1 MHQNKVRSIFIL
13 LLISTALIAR
23 AQYSIGSWKDHLPY
37 NNAFSI
43 CHYNNNIYLATENG
57 LFTKESADNSIRKLN
72 KTKGLSDVGIT
83 AIENNENHL
92 VIGYLNGNVDVIEER
107 DIYNIPLLKN
117 EAILGEKKI
126 NNINIYND
134 TAYLSCSFGILEM
147 NLTKK
152 EISNTYWLNASQDL
166 AVNELAFFEN
176 QLFAATDS
184 GLYYANKNDNL
195 IDFHSWNVKN
205 FTAGK
210 KINALATKDSTLFYQ
225 TADSLYSYP
234 VRFEAIAIANSSVI
248 TIAQEKLYLLSPTVV
263 FELSLNSELVE
274 AYNSNELAYVRDLL
288 ILNDTSYFADFSKG
302 LVTNIGEEW
311 SNDFPKGP
319 HSVDAY
325 SIAVNENYLFIATG
339 GIDAW
344 NNAKVN
350 IGTLWSDYYDWNR
363 LSAEYLGAKDIVD
376 VKINP
381 TNEKEIFLSTWNEG
395 LIELGWSE
403 NNQRFEKQQQYTHLN
418 TNSHLNTL
426 SLDTGSSTYG
436 WIRVKSMAYDEQGNL
451 WGANSQVNNP
461 LFVKK
466 NNGEWASFEF
476 NSVNTTNIHLGNFL
490 IDDVGQKWVIV
501 PQGIGLVV
509 YNDNNTIDNVN
520 DDQDKLINGA
530 LGSGNL
536 PSTSVYSMAKDKNGE
551 IWVGSNKGVAV
562 FFNPENIFNGG
573 DYDAQRIL
581 VEVDGYV
588 EYLLTNETVTT
599 IAVDE
604 ANRKW
609 LGTQSAGLFLVS
621 EDGTEQIHHFTVENS
636 PLLSNNIVDVK
647 INHLSGEVYIAT
659 AKGLVSYFSDATEG
673 SLTHEN
679 VIVYPNPVRP
689 EYTGN
694 IAIKGLVQD
703 ADVKITDLNGILVH
717 ETQALGGQAVW
728 DGKNGYGDRV
738 QTGVYLVFSTNAT
751 GTETRVAKILFI
763 H

>member
-1 MHQNKVRSIFIL
+1 MRSIVIL
-13 LLISTALIAR
+13 LLISAALTAK

-57 LFTKESADNSIRKLN
+57 LFIKETADNSIRKLN
-72 KTKGLSDVGIT
+72 KTNGLSDVGIT
-83 AIENNENHL
+83 AVENNENQL
-92 VIGYLNGNVDVIEER
+92 VIGYLNGNIDVIEKT
-107 DIYNIPLLKN
+107 DIHNIPLLKN

-126 NNINIYND
+126 NNININNEV
-134 TAYLSCSFGILEM
+134 AYLSCSFGILEV
-147 NLTKK
+147 NLPQK
-152 EISNTYWLNASQDL
+152 EISNTYWLNASQSL
-166 AVNELAFFEN
+166 AVNEIAFFQN

-184 GLYYANKNDNL
+184 GLYFAHQNDNL
-195 IDFHSWNVKN
+195 IDFHSWNVKS

-210 KINALATKDSTLFYQ
+210 KINALAAKDSTLFYQ

-234 VRFEAIAIANSSVI
+234 ERFEAIAIANSSII
-248 TIAQEKLYLLSPTVV
+248 TIAQEKLYLLSPTVAY
-263 FELSLNSELVE
+263 EIRLDGELVE
-274 AYNSNELAYVRDLL
+274 VYNSNELAYVRDLL

-311 SNDFPKGP
+311 SHDYPKGP
-319 HSVDAY
+319 HSINAY

-350 IGTLWSDYYDWNR
+350 MGTLWSDYYDWNR
-363 LSAEYLGAKDIVD
+363 LSGEYLGAKDIVD

-381 TNEKEIFLSTWNEG
+381 TNEKEIVLSTWNEG

-403 NNQRFEKQQQYTHLN
+403 SNQRFEKQQQYTHLN

-426 SLDTGSSTYG
+426 STDTSSSIYG
-436 WIRVKSMAYDEQGNL
+436 WIRVKSIAYDEEGNL

-466 NNGEWASFEF
+466 NNGEWASFGF
-476 NSVNTTNIHLGNFL
+476 SSVNTTNVHLGNFL

-520 DDQDKLINGA
+520 DDQDKVISGA

-536 PSTSVYSMAKDKNGE
+536 PSTSIYCMAKDRNGE

-573 DYDAQRIL
+573 DYDAQQIL
-581 VEVDGYV
+581 VEVDGYI

-599 IAVDE
+599 IAVDG

-609 LGTQSAGLFLVS
+609 LGTQNAGLFLVS
-621 EDGTEQIHHFTVENS
+621 EDGTEQIHHFTADNS
-636 PLLSNNIVDVK
+636 PLLSNNIIDVK
-647 INHLSGEVYIAT
+647 INPSSGEVYIAT
-659 AKGLVSYFSDATEG
+659 TKGLVSYFSDATEG

-689 EYTGN
+689 EYNGT

-703 ADVKITDLNGILVH
+703 ADVKITDLNGVLVH
-717 ETQALGGQAVW
+717 ETQALGSQAVW

-751 GTETRVAKILFI
+751 GTETNVAKILFV

>member
-1 MHQNKVRSIFIL
+1 MRSIVIL
-13 LLISTALIAR
+13 LLISAALTTK

-57 LFTKESADNSIRKLN
+57 LFIKETADNSIRKLN
-72 KTKGLSDVGIT
+72 KTNGLSDVGIT
-83 AIENNENHL
+83 AVENNENQL
-92 VIGYLNGNVDVIEER
+92 VIGYLNGNIDVIEKT
-107 DIYNIPLLKN
+107 DIHNIPLLKN

-126 NNINIYND
+126 NNININNEI
-134 TAYLSCSFGILEM
+134 AYLSCSFGILEV
-147 NLTKK
+147 NLPQK
-152 EISNTYWLNASQDL
+152 EISNTYWLNASQSL
-166 AVNELAFFEN
+166 AVNEIAFFQN

-184 GLYYANKNDNL
+184 GLYFAHQDDNL
-195 IDFHSWNVKN
+195 IDFHSWNVKS

-210 KINALATKDSTLFYQ
+210 KINALAAKDSTLFYQ

-234 VRFEAIAIANSSVI
+234 ERFEAIAIANSSII
-248 TIAQEKLYLLSPTVV
+248 TIAQEKLYLLSPTVAY
-263 FELSLNSELVE
+263 EIRLDGELVE
-274 AYNSNELAYVRDLL
+274 VYNSNELAYVRDLL

-311 SNDFPKGP
+311 SHDYPKGP
-319 HSVDAY
+319 HSINAY

-350 IGTLWSDYYDWNR
+350 MGTLWSDYYDWNR
-363 LSAEYLGAKDIVD
+363 LSGEYLGAKDIVD

-381 TNEKEIFLSTWNEG
+381 TNEKEIVLSTWNEG

-403 NNQRFEKQQQYTHLN
+403 SNQRFEKQQQYTHLN

-426 SLDTGSSTYG
+426 STDTSSSIYG
-436 WIRVKSMAYDEQGNL
+436 WIRVKSIAYDEEGNL

-466 NNGEWASFEF
+466 NNGEWASFGF
-476 NSVNTTNIHLGNFL
+476 SSVNTTNVHLGNFL

-520 DDQDKLINGA
+520 DDQDKVISGA

-536 PSTSVYSMAKDKNGE
+536 PSTSIYCMAKDRNGE

-573 DYDAQRIL
+573 DYDAQQIL
-581 VEVDGYV
+581 VEVDGYI

-599 IAVDE
+599 IAVDG

-609 LGTQSAGLFLVS
+609 LGTQNAGLFLVS
-621 EDGTEQIHHFTVENS
+621 EDGTEQIHHFTADNS
-636 PLLSNNIVDVK
+636 PLLSNNIIDVK
-647 INHLSGEVYIAT
+647 INPSSGEVYIAT

-689 EYTGN
+689 EYNGT

-703 ADVKITDLNGILVH
+703 ADVKITDLNGVLVH
-717 ETQALGGQAVW
+717 ETQALGSQAVW

-751 GTETRVAKILFI
+751 GTETNVAKILFV

>member
-1 MHQNKVRSIFIL
+1 MRSIVIL
-13 LLISTALIAR
+13 LLISAALTAK

-43 CHYNNNIYLATENG
+43 FHYNNNIYLATENG
-57 LFTKESADNSIRKLN
+57 LFIKETADNSIRKLN
-72 KTKGLSDVGIT
+72 KTNGLSDVGIT
-83 AIENNENHL
+83 AVENNENQL
-92 VIGYLNGNVDVIEER
+92 VIGYLNGNIDVIEKT
-107 DIYNIPLLKN
+107 DIHNIPLLKN

-126 NNINIYND
+126 NNININNEI
-134 TAYLSCSFGILEM
+134 AYLSCSFGILEV
-147 NLTKK
+147 NLPQK
-152 EISNTYWLNASQDL
+152 EISNTYWLNASQSL
-166 AVNELAFFEN
+166 AVNEIAFFQN

-184 GLYYANKNDNL
+184 GLYFAHQNDNL
-195 IDFHSWNVKN
+195 IDFHSWNVKS

-210 KINALATKDSTLFYQ
+210 KINALAAKDSTLFYQ

-234 VRFEAIAIANSSVI
+234 ERFEAIAIANSSII
-248 TIAQEKLYLLSPTVV
+248 TLAQEKLYLLSPTVAY
-263 FELSLNSELVE
+263 EIRLDGELVE
-274 AYNSNELAYVRDLL
+274 VYNSNELAYVRDLL

-311 SNDFPKGP
+311 SHDYPKGP
-319 HSVDAY
+319 HSINAY

-350 IGTLWSDYYDWNR
+350 MGTLWSDYYDWNR
-363 LSAEYLGAKDIVD
+363 LSGEYLGAKDIVD

-381 TNEKEIFLSTWNEG
+381 TNEKEIVLSTWNEG

-403 NNQRFEKQQQYTHLN
+403 SNQRFEKQQQYTHLN

-426 SLDTGSSTYG
+426 STDTSSSIYG
-436 WIRVKSMAYDEQGNL
+436 WIRVKSIAYDEEGNL

-466 NNGEWASFEF
+466 NNGEWASFGLS
-476 NSVNTTNIHLGNFL
+476 SVNTTNVHLGNLL
-490 IDDVGQKWVIV
+490 IDDVGQKWIIV

-520 DDQDKLINGA
+520 DDQDKVISSA

-536 PSTSVYSMAKDKNGE
+536 PSTSIYCMAKDRNGE

-573 DYDAQRIL
+573 DYDAQQIL
-581 VEVDGYV
+581 VEVDGYI

-599 IAVDE
+599 IAVDG

-609 LGTQSAGLFLVS
+609 LGTQNAGLFLVS
-621 EDGTEQIHHFTVENS
+621 EDGTEQIHHFTADNS
-636 PLLSNNIVDVK
+636 PLLSNNIIDVK
-647 INHLSGEVYIAT
+647 INPSSGEVYIAT

-689 EYTGN
+689 EYNGT

-703 ADVKITDLNGILVH
+703 AYVKITDLNGVLVH
-717 ETQALGGQAVW
+717 ETQALGSQAVW

-751 GTETRVAKILFI
+751 GTETNVAKILFV

>member
-1 MHQNKVRSIFIL
+1 MRSIVIL
-13 LLISTALIAR
+13 LLISAALTAK

-43 CHYNNNIYLATENG
+43 FHYNNNIYLATENG
-57 LFTKESADNSIRKLN
+57 LFIKETADNSIRKLN
-72 KTKGLSDVGIT
+72 KTNGLSDVGIT
-83 AIENNENHL
+83 AVENNENHL
-92 VIGYLNGNVDVIEER
+92 VVGYLNGNIDVIEKT
-107 DIYNIPLLKN
+107 DIHNIPLLKN
-117 EAILGEKKI
+117 EAILAEKKI
-126 NNINIYND
+126 NNININNEI
-134 TAYLSCSFGILEM
+134 AYLSCSFGILEV
-147 NLTKK
+147 NLPQK
-152 EISNTYWLNASQDL
+152 EISNTYWLNASQSL
-166 AVNELAFFEN
+166 AVNEIAFFQN

-184 GLYYANKNDNL
+184 GLYFAHQNDNL
-195 IDFHSWNVKN
+195 IDFHSWNVKS

-210 KINALATKDSTLFYQ
+210 KINALAAKDSTLFYQ

-234 VRFEAIAIANSSVI
+234 ERFEAIAIANSSII
-248 TIAQEKLYLLSPTVV
+248 TLAQEKLYLLSPTVAY
-263 FELSLNSELVE
+263 EIRLDGELVE
-274 AYNSNELAYVRDLL
+274 VYNSNELAYVRDLL

-311 SNDFPKGP
+311 SHDYPKGP
-319 HSVDAY
+319 HSINAY

-350 IGTLWSDYYDWNR
+350 MGTLWSDYYDWNR
-363 LSAEYLGAKDIVD
+363 LSGEYLGAKDIVD

-381 TNEKEIFLSTWNEG
+381 TNEKEIVLSTWNEG

-403 NNQRFEKQQQYTHLN
+403 SNQRFVKQQQYTQLN

-426 SLDTGSSTYG
+426 STDTSSSIYG
-436 WIRVKSMAYDEQGNL
+436 WIRVKSIAYDEEGNL

-466 NNGEWASFEF
+466 NNGEWASFGF
-476 NSVNTTNIHLGNFL
+476 GSVNTTNVHLGNFL

-520 DDQDKLINGA
+520 DDQDKVISGA

-536 PSTSVYSMAKDKNGE
+536 PSTSIYCMAKDRNGE

-573 DYDAQRIL
+573 DYDAQQIL
-581 VEVDGYV
+581 VEVDGYI

-599 IAVDE
+599 IAVDG

-609 LGTQSAGLFLVS
+609 LGTQNAGLFLVS
-621 EDGTEQIHHFTVENS
+621 EDGTEQIHHFTADNS
-636 PLLSNNIVDVK
+636 PLLSNNIIDVK
-647 INHLSGEVYIAT
+647 INPSSGEVYIAT

-689 EYTGN
+689 EYNGT

-703 ADVKITDLNGILVH
+703 ADVKITDLNGLLVH
-717 ETQALGGQAVW
+717 ETQALGSQAVW

-751 GTETRVAKILFI
+751 GTETNVAKILFV

>member
-1 MHQNKVRSIFIL
+1 MRSIVIL
-13 LLISTALIAR
+13 LLISAALTAK

-43 CHYNNNIYLATENG
+43 FHYNNNIYLATENG
-57 LFTKESADNSIRKLN
+57 LFIKETADNSIRKLN
-72 KTKGLSDVGIT
+72 KTNGLSDVGIT
-83 AIENNENHL
+83 AVENNENQL
-92 VIGYLNGNVDVIEER
+92 VIGYLNGNIDVIEKT
-107 DIYNIPLLKN
+107 DIHNIPLLKN

-126 NNINIYND
+126 NNININNEI
-134 TAYLSCSFGILEM
+134 AYLSCSFGILEV
-147 NLTKK
+147 NLPQK
-152 EISNTYWLNASQDL
+152 EISNTYWLNASQSL
-166 AVNELAFFEN
+166 AVNEIAFFQN

-184 GLYYANKNDNL
+184 GLYFAHQNDNL
-195 IDFHSWNVKN
+195 IDFHSWNVKS

-210 KINALATKDSTLFYQ
+210 KINALAAKDSTLFYQ

-234 VRFEAIAIANSSVI
+234 ERFEAIAIANSSII
-248 TIAQEKLYLLSPTVV
+248 TLAQEKLYLLSPTVAY
-263 FELSLNSELVE
+263 EIRLDGELVE
-274 AYNSNELAYVRDLL
+274 VYNSNELAYVRDLL

-311 SNDFPKGP
+311 SHDYPKGP
-319 HSVDAY
+319 HSINAY

-350 IGTLWSDYYDWNR
+350 MGTLWSDYYDWNR
-363 LSAEYLGAKDIVD
+363 LSGEYLGAKDIVD

-381 TNEKEIFLSTWNEG
+381 TNEKEIVLSTWNEG

-403 NNQRFEKQQQYTHLN
+403 SNQRFEKQQQYTHLN

-426 SLDTGSSTYG
+426 STDTSSSIYG
-436 WIRVKSMAYDEQGNL
+436 WIRVKSIAYDEEGNL

-466 NNGEWASFEF
+466 NNGEWASFGF
-476 NSVNTTNIHLGNFL
+476 SSVNTTNVHLGNFL

-520 DDQDKLINGA
+520 DDQDKVISGA

-536 PSTSVYSMAKDKNGE
+536 PSTSIYCMAKDRNGE

-573 DYDAQRIL
+573 DYDAQQIL
-581 VEVDGYV
+581 VEVDGYI

-599 IAVDE
+599 IAVDG

-609 LGTQSAGLFLVS
+609 LGTQNAGLFLVS
-621 EDGTEQIHHFTVENS
+621 EDGTEQIHHFTADNS
-636 PLLSNNIVDVK
+636 PLLSNNIIDVK
-647 INHLSGEVYIAT
+647 INPSSGEVYIAT

-689 EYTGN
+689 EYNGT

-703 ADVKITDLNGILVH
+703 AYVKITDLNGVLVH
-717 ETQALGGQAVW
+717 ETQALGSQAVW

-751 GTETRVAKILFI
+751 GTETNVAKILFV

>member
-1 MHQNKVRSIFIL
+1 MRSIVIL
-13 LLISTALIAR
+13 LLISAALTAK

-57 LFTKESADNSIRKLN
+57 LFIKETADNSIRKLN
-72 KTKGLSDVGIT
+72 KTNGLSDVGIT
-83 AIENNENHL
+83 AVENNENQL
-92 VIGYLNGNVDVIEER
+92 VIGYLNGNIDVIEKT
-107 DIYNIPLLKN
+107 DIHNIPLLKN

-126 NNINIYND
+126 NNININNEI
-134 TAYLSCSFGILEM
+134 AYLSCSFGILEV
-147 NLTKK
+147 NLPQK
-152 EISNTYWLNASQDL
+152 EISNTYWLNASQSL
-166 AVNELAFFEN
+166 AVNEIAFFQN

-184 GLYYANKNDNL
+184 GLYFAHQDDNL
-195 IDFHSWNVKN
+195 IDFHSWNVKS

-210 KINALATKDSTLFYQ
+210 KINALAAKDSTLFYQ

-234 VRFEAIAIANSSVI
+234 ERFEAIAIANSSII
-248 TIAQEKLYLLSPTVV
+248 TLAQEKLYLLSPTVAY
-263 FELSLNSELVE
+263 EIRLDGELVE
-274 AYNSNELAYVRDLL
+274 VYNSNELAYVRDLL

-311 SNDFPKGP
+311 SHDYPKGP
-319 HSVDAY
+319 HSINAY

-350 IGTLWSDYYDWNR
+350 MGTLWSDYYDWNR
-363 LSAEYLGAKDIVD
+363 LSGEYLGAKDIVD

-381 TNEKEIFLSTWNEG
+381 TNEKEIVLSTWNEG

-403 NNQRFEKQQQYTHLN
+403 SNQRFEKQQQYTHLN

-426 SLDTGSSTYG
+426 STDTSSSIYG
-436 WIRVKSMAYDEQGNL
+436 WIRVKSIAYDEEGNL

-466 NNGEWASFEF
+466 NNGEWASFGF
-476 NSVNTTNIHLGNFL
+476 SSVNTTNVHLGNFL

-520 DDQDKLINGA
+520 DDQDKVISGA

-536 PSTSVYSMAKDKNGE
+536 PSTSIYCMAKDRNGE

-573 DYDAQRIL
+573 DYDAQQIL
-581 VEVDGYV
+581 VEVDGYI

-599 IAVDE
+599 IAVDG

-609 LGTQSAGLFLVS
+609 LGTQNAGLFLVS
-621 EDGTEQIHHFTVENS
+621 EDGTEQVHHFTADNS
-636 PLLSNNIVDVK
+636 PLLSNNIIDVK
-647 INHLSGEVYIAT
+647 INPSSGEVYIAT

-689 EYTGN
+689 EYNGT

-703 ADVKITDLNGILVH
+703 ADVKITDINGVLVH
-717 ETQALGGQAVW
+717 ETQALGSQAVW

-751 GTETRVAKILFI
+751 GTETNVAKILFV

>member
-1 MHQNKVRSIFIL
+1 MRSIVIL
-13 LLISTALIAR
+13 LLISAALTAK

-57 LFTKESADNSIRKLN
+57 LFIKETADNSIRKLN
-72 KTKGLSDVGIT
+72 KTNGLSDVGIT
-83 AIENNENHL
+83 AVENNENQL
-92 VIGYLNGNVDVIEER
+92 VIGYLNGNIDVIEKT
-107 DIYNIPLLKN
+107 DIHNIPLLKD

-126 NNINIYND
+126 NNININNEV
-134 TAYLSCSFGILEM
+134 AYLSCSFGILEV
-147 NLTKK
+147 NLPEK
-152 EISNTYWLNASQDL
+152 EISNTHWLNASQSL
-166 AVNELAFFEN
+166 AVNEIAFFQN

-184 GLYYANKNDNL
+184 GLYFAHQNDNL
-195 IDFHSWNVKN
+195 IDFHSWNVKS

-210 KINALATKDSTLFYQ
+210 KINALAAKDSTLFYQ

-234 VRFEAIAIANSSVI
+234 ERFEAIAIANSSII
-248 TIAQEKLYLLSPTVV
+248 TIAQEKLYLLSPTVAY
-263 FELSLNSELVE
+263 EIRLDGELVE
-274 AYNSNELAYVRDLL
+274 VYNSNELTYVRDLL

-302 LVTNIGEEW
+302 LVTNTGEEW
-311 SNDFPKGP
+311 SHDYPKGP
-319 HSVDAY
+319 HSINAY

-350 IGTLWSDYYDWNR
+350 MGTLWSDYYDWNR
-363 LSAEYLGAKDIVD
+363 LSGEYLGAKDIVD

-381 TNEKEIFLSTWNEG
+381 TNEKEIVLSTWNEG

-403 NNQRFEKQQQYTHLN
+403 SNQRFEKQQQYTHLN

-426 SLDTGSSTYG
+426 STDTSSSIYG
-436 WIRVKSMAYDEQGNL
+436 WIRVKSIAYDEEGNL

-466 NNGEWASFEF
+466 NDGEWASFGF
-476 NSVNTTNIHLGNFL
+476 SSVNTTNVHLGNFL

-520 DDQDKLINGA
+520 DDQDKVISGA

-536 PSTSVYSMAKDKNGE
+536 PSTSIYCMAKDRNGE

-573 DYDAQRIL
+573 DYDAQQIL
-581 VEVDGYV
+581 VEVDGYI

-599 IAVDE
+599 IAVDG

-609 LGTQSAGLFLVS
+609 LGTQNAGLFLVS
-621 EDGTEQIHHFTVENS
+621 EDGTEQIHHFTADNS
-636 PLLSNNIVDVK
+636 PLLSNNIIDVK
-647 INHLSGEVYIAT
+647 INPSSGEVYIAT
-659 AKGLVSYFSDATEG
+659 TKGLVSYFSDATEG

-689 EYTGN
+689 EYNGT

-703 ADVKITDLNGILVH
+703 ADVKITDLNGVLVH
-717 ETQALGGQAVW
+717 ETQALGSQAVW

-751 GTETRVAKILFI
+751 GTETNVAKILFV

>member
-1 MHQNKVRSIFIL
+1 MRSLFIL
-13 LLISTALIAR
+13 LLISAVLSAK
-23 AQYSIGSWKDHLPY
+23 AQYNIGSWQDHLPY

-43 CHYNNNIYLATENG
+43 CQYNQNIYLATENG
-57 LFTKESADNSIRKLN
+57 LFVKENTNNSLRKLN
-72 KTKGLSDVGIT
+72 KTNGLSDVGIT
-83 AIENNENHL
+83 AVENNENQL
-92 VIGYLNGNVDVIEER
+92 VIGYLNGNIDVIDKT
-107 DIYNIPLLKN
+107 DIHNIPLLKN

-126 NNINIYND
+126 NNININNEI
-134 TAYLSCSFGILEM
+134 AYLSCSFGILEM
-147 NLTKK
+147 NLPEK
-152 EISNTYWLNASQDL
+152 EISNTYWLNASQSL
-166 AVNELAFFEN
+166 AVNEIAFFQN

-184 GLYYANKNDNL
+184 GLFFANQNDNL
-195 IDFHSWNVKN
+195 IDFHSWNVKS
-205 FTAGK
+205 FTIGK
-210 KINALATKDSTLFYQ
+210 KIIALAAKDSTLFYQ

-234 VRFEAIAIANSSVI
+234 ERFEAIAIANSSVI

-263 FELSLNSELVE
+263 FEVGLEGELVE

-288 ILNDTSYFADFSKG
+288 ILNDTSYFADFSNG

-311 SNDFPKGP
+311 SHDFPKGP
-319 HSVDAY
+319 HSINAY

-350 IGTLWSDYYDWNR
+350 MGTLWSDYYNWNR
-363 LSAEYLGAKDIVD
+363 LSGEYLGAKDIVD

-381 TNEKEIFLSTWNEG
+381 TNEKEILLSTWNEG

-426 SLDTGSSTYG
+426 STDTSSSIYG
-436 WIRVKSMAYDEQGNL
+436 WIRVKSIAYDAEGNL

-476 NSVNTTNIHLGNFL
+476 KSVNTTNVHLGNFL
-490 IDDVGQKWVIV
+490 IDDIGQKWVIV

-520 DDQDKLINGA
+520 DDQDKVIGGA

-536 PSTSVYSMAKDKNGE
+536 PSTSIYCMAKDRNGE

-573 DYDAQRIL
+573 DYDAQQIL
-581 VEVDGYV
+581 VEVDGYI

-599 IAVDE
+599 IAVDG

-609 LGTQSAGLFLVS
+609 LGTQNAGLFLVS
-621 EDGTEQIHHFTVENS
+621 EDGTEQIHHFTADNS

-647 INHLSGEVYIAT
+647 INPSTGEVYIAT

-673 SLTHEN
+673 SLTHES

-689 EYTGN
+689 EYNGT

-751 GTETRVAKILFI
+751 GTETNVAKILFV

>member
-1 MHQNKVRSIFIL
+1 VRSIVIL
-13 LLISTALIAR
+13 LLISAALTAK

-43 CHYNNNIYLATENG
+43 FHYNNNIYLATENG
-57 LFTKESADNSIRKLN
+57 LFIKETADNSIRKLN
-72 KTKGLSDVGIT
+72 KTNGLSDVGIT
-83 AIENNENHL
+83 AVENNENQL
-92 VIGYLNGNVDVIEER
+92 VIGYLNGNIDVIEKT
-107 DIYNIPLLKN
+107 DIHNIPLLKN

-126 NNINIYND
+126 NNININNEI
-134 TAYLSCSFGILEM
+134 AYLSCSFGILEV
-147 NLTKK
+147 NLPQK
-152 EISNTYWLNASQDL
+152 EISNTYWLNASQSL
-166 AVNELAFFEN
+166 AVNEIAFFQN

-184 GLYYANKNDNL
+184 GLYFAHQNDNL
-195 IDFHSWNVKN
+195 IDFHSWNVKS

-210 KINALATKDSTLFYQ
+210 KINALAAKDSTLFYQ

-234 VRFEAIAIANSSVI
+234 ERFEAIAIANSSII
-248 TIAQEKLYLLSPTVV
+248 TLAQEKLYLLSPTVAY
-263 FELSLNSELVE
+263 EIRLDGELVE
-274 AYNSNELAYVRDLL
+274 VYNSNELAYVRDLL

-311 SNDFPKGP
+311 SHDYPKGP
-319 HSVDAY
+319 HSINAY

-350 IGTLWSDYYDWNR
+350 MGTLWSDYYDWNR
-363 LSAEYLGAKDIVD
+363 LSGEYLGAKDIVD

-381 TNEKEIFLSTWNEG
+381 TNEKEIVLSTWNEG

-403 NNQRFEKQQQYTHLN
+403 SNQRFEKQQQYTHLN

-426 SLDTGSSTYG
+426 STDTSSSIYG
-436 WIRVKSMAYDEQGNL
+436 WIRVKSIAYDEEGNL

-466 NNGEWASFEF
+466 NNGEWASFGF
-476 NSVNTTNIHLGNFL
+476 SSVNTTNVHLGNFL

-520 DDQDKLINGA
+520 DDQDKVISGA

-536 PSTSVYSMAKDKNGE
+536 PSTSIYCMAKDRNGE

-573 DYDAQRIL
+573 DYDAQQIL
-581 VEVDGYV
+581 VEVDGYI

-599 IAVDE
+599 IAVDG

-609 LGTQSAGLFLVS
+609 LGTQNAGLFLVS
-621 EDGTEQIHHFTVENS
+621 EDGTEQIHHFTADNS
-636 PLLSNNIVDVK
+636 PLLSNNIIDVK
-647 INHLSGEVYIAT
+647 INPSSGEVYIAT

-689 EYTGN
+689 EYNGT

-703 ADVKITDLNGILVH
+703 AYVKITDLNGVLVH
-717 ETQALGGQAVW
+717 ETQALGSQAVW

-751 GTETRVAKILFI
+751 GTETNVAKILFV

>member
-1 MHQNKVRSIFIL
+1 MRSIVIL
-13 LLISTALIAR
+13 LLISAALTTK

-57 LFTKESADNSIRKLN
+57 LFIKETADNSIRKLN
-72 KTKGLSDVGIT
+72 KTNGLSDVGIT
-83 AIENNENHL
+83 AVENNENQL
-92 VIGYLNGNVDVIEER
+92 VIGYLNGNIDVIEKT
-107 DIYNIPLLKN
+107 DIHNIPLLKN

-126 NNINIYND
+126 NNININNEI
-134 TAYLSCSFGILEM
+134 AYLSCSFGILEV
-147 NLTKK
+147 NLPQK
-152 EISNTYWLNASQDL
+152 EISNTYWLNASQSL
-166 AVNELAFFEN
+166 AVNEIAFFQN

-184 GLYYANKNDNL
+184 GLCFAHQDDNL
-195 IDFHSWNVKN
+195 IDFHSWNVKS

-210 KINALATKDSTLFYQ
+210 KINALAAKDSTLFYQ

-234 VRFEAIAIANSSVI
+234 ERFEAIAIANSSII
-248 TIAQEKLYLLSPTVV
+248 TLAQEKLYLLSPTVAY
-263 FELSLNSELVE
+263 EIRLDGELVE
-274 AYNSNELAYVRDLL
+274 VYNSNELAYVRDLL

-311 SNDFPKGP
+311 SHDYPKGP
-319 HSVDAY
+319 HSINAY

-350 IGTLWSDYYDWNR
+350 MGTLWSDYYDWNR
-363 LSAEYLGAKDIVD
+363 LSGEYLGAKDIVD

-381 TNEKEIFLSTWNEG
+381 TNEKEIVLSTWNEG

-403 NNQRFEKQQQYTHLN
+403 SNQRFEKQQQYTHLN

-426 SLDTGSSTYG
+426 STDTSSSIYG
-436 WIRVKSMAYDEQGNL
+436 WIRVKSIAYDEEGNL

-466 NNGEWASFEF
+466 NNGEWASFGF
-476 NSVNTTNIHLGNFL
+476 SSVNTTNVHLGNFL

-520 DDQDKLINGA
+520 DDQDKVISGA

-536 PSTSVYSMAKDKNGE
+536 PSTSIYCMAKDRNGE

-573 DYDAQRIL
+573 DYDAQQIL
-581 VEVDGYV
+581 VEVDGYI

-599 IAVDE
+599 IAVDG

-609 LGTQSAGLFLVS
+609 LGTQNAGLFLVS
-621 EDGTEQIHHFTVENS
+621 EDGTEQVHHFTADNS
-636 PLLSNNIVDVK
+636 PLLSNNIIDVK
-647 INHLSGEVYIAT
+647 INPSSGEVYIAT

-689 EYTGN
+689 EYNGT

-703 ADVKITDLNGILVH
+703 ADVKITDINGVLVH
-717 ETQALGGQAVW
+717 ETQALGSQAVW

-751 GTETRVAKILFI
+751 GTETNVAKILFV

>member
-1 MHQNKVRSIFIL
+1 MRSIVIL
-13 LLISTALIAR
+13 LLISAALTAK

-43 CHYNNNIYLATENG
+43 FHYNNNIYLATENG
-57 LFTKESADNSIRKLN
+57 LFIKETADNSIRKLN
-72 KTKGLSDVGIT
+72 KTNGLSDVGIT
-83 AIENNENHL
+83 AVENNENQL
-92 VIGYLNGNVDVIEER
+92 VIGYLNGNIDVIEKT
-107 DIYNIPLLKN
+107 DIHNIPLLKN

-126 NNINIYND
+126 NNININNEI
-134 TAYLSCSFGILEM
+134 AYLSCSFGILEV
-147 NLTKK
+147 NLPQK
-152 EISNTYWLNASQDL
+152 EISNTYWLNASQSL
-166 AVNELAFFEN
+166 AVNEIAFFQN

-184 GLYYANKNDNL
+184 GLYFAHQNDNL
-195 IDFHSWNVKN
+195 IDFHSWNVKS

-210 KINALATKDSTLFYQ
+210 KINALAAKDSTLFYQ

-234 VRFEAIAIANSSVI
+234 ERFEAIAIANSSII
-248 TIAQEKLYLLSPTVV
+248 TLAQEKLYLLSPTVAYEV
-263 FELSLNSELVE
+263 RLDGELVE
-274 AYNSNELAYVRDLL
+274 VYNSNELAYVRDLL

-311 SNDFPKGP
+311 SHDYPKGP
-319 HSVDAY
+319 HSINAY

-350 IGTLWSDYYDWNR
+350 MGTLWSDYYDWNR
-363 LSAEYLGAKDIVD
+363 LSGEYLGAKDIVD

-381 TNEKEIFLSTWNEG
+381 TNEKEIVLSTWNEG

-403 NNQRFEKQQQYTHLN
+403 SNQRFEKQQQYTHLN

-426 SLDTGSSTYG
+426 STDTSSSIYG
-436 WIRVKSMAYDEQGNL
+436 WIRVKSIAYDEEGNL

-466 NNGEWASFEF
+466 NNGEWASFGF
-476 NSVNTTNIHLGNFL
+476 SSVNTTNVHLGNFL

-520 DDQDKLINGA
+520 DDQDKVISGA

-536 PSTSVYSMAKDKNGE
+536 PSTSIYCMAKDRNGE

-573 DYDAQRIL
+573 DYDAQQIL
-581 VEVDGYV
+581 VEVDGYI

-599 IAVDE
+599 IAVDG

-609 LGTQSAGLFLVS
+609 LGTQNAGLFLVS
-621 EDGTEQIHHFTVENS
+621 EDGTEQIHHFTADNS
-636 PLLSNNIVDVK
+636 PLLSNNIIDVK
-647 INHLSGEVYIAT
+647 INPSSGEVYIAT

-689 EYTGN
+689 EYNGT

-703 ADVKITDLNGILVH
+703 ADVKITDLNGVLVH
-717 ETQALGGQAVW
+717 ETQALGSQAVW

-751 GTETRVAKILFI
+751 GTETNVAKILFV

>member
-1 MHQNKVRSIFIL
+1 MRSIVIL
-13 LLISTALIAR
+13 LLISAALTAK

-57 LFTKESADNSIRKLN
+57 LFIKETADNSIRKLN
-72 KTKGLSDVGIT
+72 KTNGLSDVGIT
-83 AIENNENHL
+83 AVENNENQL
-92 VIGYLNGNVDVIEER
+92 VIGYLNGNIDVIEKT
-107 DIYNIPLLKN
+107 DIHNIPLLKN

-126 NNINIYND
+126 NNININNEI
-134 TAYLSCSFGILEM
+134 AYLSCSFGILEV
-147 NLTKK
+147 NLPQK
-152 EISNTYWLNASQDL
+152 EISNTYWLNASQSL
-166 AVNELAFFEN
+166 AVNEIAFFQN

-184 GLYYANKNDNL
+184 GLYFAHQNDNL
-195 IDFHSWNVKN
+195 IDFHSWNVKS

-210 KINALATKDSTLFYQ
+210 KINALAAKDSTLFYQ

-234 VRFEAIAIANSSVI
+234 ERFEAIAIANSSII
-248 TIAQEKLYLLSPTVV
+248 TLAQEKLYLLSPTVAY
-263 FELSLNSELVE
+263 EIRLDGELVE
-274 AYNSNELAYVRDLL
+274 VYNSNELAYVRDLL

-311 SNDFPKGP
+311 SHDYPKGP
-319 HSVDAY
+319 HSINAY

-350 IGTLWSDYYDWNR
+350 MGTLWSDYYDWNR
-363 LSAEYLGAKDIVD
+363 LSGEYLGAKDIVD

-381 TNEKEIFLSTWNEG
+381 TNEKEIVLSTWNEG

-403 NNQRFEKQQQYTHLN
+403 SNQRFEKQQQYTHLN

-426 SLDTGSSTYG
+426 STDTSSSIYG
-436 WIRVKSMAYDEQGNL
+436 WIRVKSIAYDEEGNL

-466 NNGEWASFEF
+466 NNGEWASFGF
-476 NSVNTTNIHLGNFL
+476 SSVNTTNVHLGNFL

-520 DDQDKLINGA
+520 DDQDKVISGA

-536 PSTSVYSMAKDKNGE
+536 PSTSIYCMAKDRNGE

-573 DYDAQRIL
+573 DYDAQQIL
-581 VEVDGYV
+581 VEVDGYI

-599 IAVDE
+599 IAVDG

-609 LGTQSAGLFLVS
+609 LGTQNAGLFLVS
-621 EDGTEQIHHFTVENS
+621 EDGTEQIHHFTADNS
-636 PLLSNNIVDVK
+636 PLLSNNIIDVK
-647 INHLSGEVYIAT
+647 INPSSGEVYIAT

-689 EYTGN
+689 EYNGT

-703 ADVKITDLNGILVH
+703 ADVKITDLNGVLVH
-717 ETQALGGQAVW
+717 ETQALGSQAVW

-751 GTETRVAKILFI
+751 GTETNVAKILFV

>member
-1 MHQNKVRSIFIL
+1 MRSIVIL
-13 LLISTALIAR
+13 LLISAALTAK

-43 CHYNNNIYLATENG
+43 FHYNNNIYLATENG
-57 LFTKESADNSIRKLN
+57 LFIKETADNSIRKLN
-72 KTKGLSDVGIT
+72 KTNGLSDVGIT
-83 AIENNENHL
+83 AVENNENQL
-92 VIGYLNGNVDVIEER
+92 VIGYLNGNIDVIEKT
-107 DIYNIPLLKN
+107 DIHNIPLLKN

-126 NNINIYND
+126 NNININNEI
-134 TAYLSCSFGILEM
+134 AYLSCSFGILEV
-147 NLTKK
+147 NLPQK
-152 EISNTYWLNASQDL
+152 EISNTYWLNASQSL
-166 AVNELAFFEN
+166 AVNEIAFFQN

-184 GLYYANKNDNL
+184 GLYFAHQNDNL
-195 IDFHSWNVKN
+195 IDFHSWNVKS

-210 KINALATKDSTLFYQ
+210 KINALAAKDSTLFYQ

-234 VRFEAIAIANSSVI
+234 ERFEAIAIANSSII
-248 TIAQEKLYLLSPTVV
+248 TLAQEKLYLLSPTVAY
-263 FELSLNSELVE
+263 EIRLDGELVE
-274 AYNSNELAYVRDLL
+274 VYNSNELAYVRDLL

-311 SNDFPKGP
+311 SHDYPKGP
-319 HSVDAY
+319 HSINAY
-325 SIAVNENYLFIATG
+325 RIAVNENYLFIATG

-350 IGTLWSDYYDWNR
+350 MGTLWSDYYDWNR
-363 LSAEYLGAKDIVD
+363 LSGEYLGAKDIVD

-381 TNEKEIFLSTWNEG
+381 TNEKEIVLSTWNEG

-403 NNQRFEKQQQYTHLN
+403 SNQRFEKQQQYTHLN

-426 SLDTGSSTYG
+426 STDTSSSIYG
-436 WIRVKSMAYDEQGNL
+436 WIRVKSIAYDEEGNL

-466 NNGEWASFEF
+466 NNGEWASFGF
-476 NSVNTTNIHLGNFL
+476 SSVNTTNVHLGNFL

-520 DDQDKLINGA
+520 DDQDKVISGA

-536 PSTSVYSMAKDKNGE
+536 PSTSIYCMAKDRNGE

-573 DYDAQRIL
+573 DYDAQQIL
-581 VEVDGYV
+581 VEVDGYI

-599 IAVDE
+599 IAVDG

-609 LGTQSAGLFLVS
+609 LGTQNAGLFLVS
-621 EDGTEQIHHFTVENS
+621 EDGTEQIHHFTADNS
-636 PLLSNNIVDVK
+636 PLLSNNIIDVK
-647 INHLSGEVYIAT
+647 INPSSGEVYIAT

-689 EYTGN
+689 EYNGA

-703 ADVKITDLNGILVH
+703 ADVKITDLNGVLVH
-717 ETQALGGQAVW
+717 ETQALGSQAVW

-751 GTETRVAKILFI
+751 GTETNVAKILFV

>member
-1 MHQNKVRSIFIL
+1 MRSIVIL
-13 LLISTALIAR
+13 LLISAALTAK

-43 CHYNNNIYLATENG
+43 FHYNNNIYLATENG
-57 LFTKESADNSIRKLN
+57 LFIKETADNSIRKLN
-72 KTKGLSDVGIT
+72 KTNGLSDVGIT
-83 AIENNENHL
+83 AVENNENQL
-92 VIGYLNGNVDVIEER
+92 VIGYLNGNIDVIEKT
-107 DIYNIPLLKN
+107 DIHNIPLLKN

-126 NNINIYND
+126 NNININNEI
-134 TAYLSCSFGILEM
+134 AYLSCSFGILEV
-147 NLTKK
+147 NLPQK

-184 GLYYANKNDNL
+184 GLYFAHQNDNL
-195 IDFHSWNVKN
+195 IDFHSWNVKS

-210 KINALATKDSTLFYQ
+210 KINALAAKDSTLFYQ

-234 VRFEAIAIANSSVI
+234 ERFEAIAIANSSII
-248 TIAQEKLYLLSPTVV
+248 TLAQEKLYLLSPTVAY
-263 FELSLNSELVE
+263 EIRLDGELVE
-274 AYNSNELAYVRDLL
+274 VYNSNELAYVRDLL

-311 SNDFPKGP
+311 SHDYPKGP
-319 HSVDAY
+319 HSINAY

-350 IGTLWSDYYDWNR
+350 MGTLWSDYYDWNR
-363 LSAEYLGAKDIVD
+363 LSGEYLGAKDIVD

-381 TNEKEIFLSTWNEG
+381 TNEKEIVLSTWNEG

-403 NNQRFEKQQQYTHLN
+403 SNQRFEKQQQYTHLN

-426 SLDTGSSTYG
+426 STDTSSSIYG
-436 WIRVKSMAYDEQGNL
+436 WIRVKSIAYDEEGNL
-451 WGANSQVNNP
+451 W
-461 LFVKK
+461 
-466 NNGEWASFEF
+466 ASFGF
-476 NSVNTTNIHLGNFL
+476 SSVNTTNVHLGNFL

-520 DDQDKLINGA
+520 DDQDKVISGA

-536 PSTSVYSMAKDKNGE
+536 PSTSIYCMAKDRNGE

-573 DYDAQRIL
+573 DYDAQQIL
-581 VEVDGYV
+581 VEVDGYI

-599 IAVDE
+599 IAVDG

-609 LGTQSAGLFLVS
+609 LGTQNAGLFLVS
-621 EDGTEQIHHFTVENS
+621 EDGTEQIHHFTADNS
-636 PLLSNNIVDVK
+636 PLLSNNIIDVK
-647 INHLSGEVYIAT
+647 INPSSGEVYIAT

-689 EYTGN
+689 EYNGT

-703 ADVKITDLNGILVH
+703 AYVKITDLNGVLVH
-717 ETQALGGQAVW
+717 ETQALGSQAVW

-751 GTETRVAKILFI
+751 GTETNVAKILFV

>member
-1 MHQNKVRSIFIL
+1 MRSIVIL
-13 LLISTALIAR
+13 LLISAALTTK

-57 LFTKESADNSIRKLN
+57 LFIKETADNSISKLN
-72 KTKGLSDVGIT
+72 KTNGLSDVGIT
-83 AIENNENHL
+83 AVENNENQL
-92 VIGYLNGNVDVIEER
+92 VIGYLNGNIDVIEKT
-107 DIYNIPLLKN
+107 DIHNIPLLKN

-126 NNINIYND
+126 NNININNEI
-134 TAYLSCSFGILEM
+134 AYLSCSFGILEV
-147 NLTKK
+147 NLPQK
-152 EISNTYWLNASQDL
+152 EISNTYWLNASQSL
-166 AVNELAFFEN
+166 AVNEIAFFQN

-184 GLYYANKNDNL
+184 GLYFAHQDDNL
-195 IDFHSWNVKN
+195 IDFHSWNVKS

-210 KINALATKDSTLFYQ
+210 KINALAAKDSTLFYQ

-234 VRFEAIAIANSSVI
+234 ERFEAIAIANSSII
-248 TIAQEKLYLLSPTVV
+248 TIAQEKLYLLSPTVAY
-263 FELSLNSELVE
+263 EIRLDGELVE
-274 AYNSNELAYVRDLL
+274 VYNSNELAYVRDLL

-311 SNDFPKGP
+311 SHDYPKGP
-319 HSVDAY
+319 HSINAY

-350 IGTLWSDYYDWNR
+350 MGTLWSDYYDWNR
-363 LSAEYLGAKDIVD
+363 LSGEYLGAKDIVD

-381 TNEKEIFLSTWNEG
+381 TNEKEIVLSTWNEG

-403 NNQRFEKQQQYTHLN
+403 SNQRFEKQQQYTHLN

-426 SLDTGSSTYG
+426 STDTSSSIYG
-436 WIRVKSMAYDEQGNL
+436 WIRVKSIAYDEEGNL

-466 NNGEWASFEF
+466 NNGEWASFGF
-476 NSVNTTNIHLGNFL
+476 SSVNTTNVHLGNFL

-520 DDQDKLINGA
+520 DDQDKVISGA

-536 PSTSVYSMAKDKNGE
+536 PSTSIYCMAKDRNGE

-573 DYDAQRIL
+573 DYDAQQIL
-581 VEVDGYV
+581 VEVDGYI

-599 IAVDE
+599 IAVDG

-609 LGTQSAGLFLVS
+609 LGTQNAGLFLVS
-621 EDGTEQIHHFTVENS
+621 EDGTEQVHHFTADNS
-636 PLLSNNIVDVK
+636 PLLSNNIIDVK
-647 INHLSGEVYIAT
+647 INPSSGEVYIAT

-689 EYTGN
+689 EYNGT

-703 ADVKITDLNGILVH
+703 ADVKITDLNGVLVH
-717 ETQALGGQAVW
+717 ETQALGSQAVW

-751 GTETRVAKILFI
+751 GTETNVAKILFV

>member
-1 MHQNKVRSIFIL
+1 MRSIVIL
-13 LLISTALIAR
+13 LLISAALTAK

-57 LFTKESADNSIRKLN
+57 LFIKETADNSIRKLN
-72 KTKGLSDVGIT
+72 KTNGLSDVGIT
-83 AIENNENHL
+83 AVENNENQL
-92 VIGYLNGNVDVIEER
+92 VIGYLNGNIDVIEKT
-107 DIYNIPLLKN
+107 DIHNIPLLKN

-126 NNINIYND
+126 NNININNEI
-134 TAYLSCSFGILEM
+134 AYLSCSFGILEV
-147 NLTKK
+147 NLPQK
-152 EISNTYWLNASQDL
+152 EISNTYWLNASQSL
-166 AVNELAFFEN
+166 AVNEIAFFQN

-184 GLYYANKNDNL
+184 GLYFAHQDDNL
-195 IDFHSWNVKN
+195 IDFHSWNVKS

-210 KINALATKDSTLFYQ
+210 KINALAAKDSTLFYQ

-234 VRFEAIAIANSSVI
+234 ERFEAIAIANSSII
-248 TIAQEKLYLLSPTVV
+248 TLAQEKLYLLSPTVAY
-263 FELSLNSELVE
+263 EIRLDGELVE
-274 AYNSNELAYVRDLL
+274 VYNSNELAYVRDLL

-311 SNDFPKGP
+311 SHDYPKGP
-319 HSVDAY
+319 HSINAY

-350 IGTLWSDYYDWNR
+350 MGTLWSDYYDWNR
-363 LSAEYLGAKDIVD
+363 LSGEYLGAKDIVD

-381 TNEKEIFLSTWNEG
+381 TNEKEIVLSTWNEG

-403 NNQRFEKQQQYTHLN
+403 SNQRFEKQQQYTHLN

-426 SLDTGSSTYG
+426 STDTSSSIYG
-436 WIRVKSMAYDEQGNL
+436 WIRVKSIAYDEEGNL

-466 NNGEWASFEF
+466 NNGEWASFGF
-476 NSVNTTNIHLGNFL
+476 SSVNTTNVHLGNFL
-490 IDDVGQKWVIV
+490 IDDVGQKWVIL

-520 DDQDKLINGA
+520 DDQDKVISGA

-536 PSTSVYSMAKDKNGE
+536 PSTSIYCMAKDRNGE

-573 DYDAQRIL
+573 DYDAQQIL
-581 VEVDGYV
+581 VEVDGYI

-599 IAVDE
+599 IAVDG

-609 LGTQSAGLFLVS
+609 LGTQNAGLFLVS
-621 EDGTEQIHHFTVENS
+621 EDGTEQVHHFTADNS
-636 PLLSNNIVDVK
+636 PLLSNNIIDVK
-647 INHLSGEVYIAT
+647 INPSSGEVYIAT

-689 EYTGN
+689 EYNGT

-703 ADVKITDLNGILVH
+703 ADVKITDINGVLVH
-717 ETQALGGQAVW
+717 ETQALGSQAVW

-751 GTETRVAKILFI
+751 GTETNVAKILFV

>member
-1 MHQNKVRSIFIL
+1 MRSIVIL
-13 LLISTALIAR
+13 LLISAALTAK

-43 CHYNNNIYLATENG
+43 FHYNNNIYLATENG
-57 LFTKESADNSIRKLN
+57 LFIKETADNSIRKLN
-72 KTKGLSDVGIT
+72 KTNGLSDVGIT
-83 AIENNENHL
+83 AVENNENHL
-92 VIGYLNGNVDVIEER
+92 VVGYLNGNIDVIEKT
-107 DIYNIPLLKN
+107 DIHNIPLLKN
-117 EAILGEKKI
+117 EAILAEKKI
-126 NNINIYND
+126 NNININNEI
-134 TAYLSCSFGILEM
+134 AYLSCSFGILEV
-147 NLTKK
+147 NLPQK
-152 EISNTYWLNASQDL
+152 EISNTYWLNASQSL
-166 AVNELAFFEN
+166 AVNEIAFFQN

-184 GLYYANKNDNL
+184 GLYFAHQNDNL
-195 IDFHSWNVKN
+195 IDFHSWNVKS

-210 KINALATKDSTLFYQ
+210 KINALAAKDSTLFYQ

-234 VRFEAIAIANSSVI
+234 ERFEAIAIANSSII
-248 TIAQEKLYLLSPTVV
+248 TLAQEKLYLLSPTVAY
-263 FELSLNSELVE
+263 EIRLDGELVE
-274 AYNSNELAYVRDLL
+274 VYNSNELAYVRDLL

-311 SNDFPKGP
+311 SHDYPKGP
-319 HSVDAY
+319 HSINAY

-350 IGTLWSDYYDWNR
+350 MGTLWSDYYDWNR
-363 LSAEYLGAKDIVD
+363 LSGEYLGAKDIVD

-381 TNEKEIFLSTWNEG
+381 TNEKEIVLSTWNEG

-403 NNQRFEKQQQYTHLN
+403 SNQRFEKQQQYTQLN

-426 SLDTGSSTYG
+426 STDTSSSIYG
-436 WIRVKSMAYDEQGNL
+436 WIRVKSIAYDEEGNL

-466 NNGEWASFEF
+466 NNGEWASFGF
-476 NSVNTTNIHLGNFL
+476 GSVNTTNVHLGNFL

-520 DDQDKLINGA
+520 DDQDKVISGA

-536 PSTSVYSMAKDKNGE
+536 PSTSIYCMAKDRNGE

-573 DYDAQRIL
+573 DYDAQQIL
-581 VEVDGYV
+581 VEVDGYI

-599 IAVDE
+599 IAVDG

-609 LGTQSAGLFLVS
+609 LGTQNAGLFLVS
-621 EDGTEQIHHFTVENS
+621 EDGTEQIHHFTADNS
-636 PLLSNNIVDVK
+636 PLLSNNIIDVK
-647 INHLSGEVYIAT
+647 INPSSGEVYIAT

-689 EYTGN
+689 EYNGT

-703 ADVKITDLNGILVH
+703 ADVKITDLNGVLVH
-717 ETQALGGQAVW
+717 ETQALGSQAVW

-751 GTETRVAKILFI
+751 GTETNVAKILFV

>member
-1 MHQNKVRSIFIL
+1 MRSIVIL
-13 LLISTALIAR
+13 LLISAALTAK

-43 CHYNNNIYLATENG
+43 FHYNNNIYLATENG
-57 LFTKESADNSIRKLN
+57 LFIKETADNSIRKLN
-72 KTKGLSDVGIT
+72 KTNGLSDVGIT
-83 AIENNENHL
+83 AVENNENQL
-92 VIGYLNGNVDVIEER
+92 VIGYLNGNIDVIEKT
-107 DIYNIPLLKN
+107 DIHNIPLLKN

-126 NNINIYND
+126 NNININNEI
-134 TAYLSCSFGILEM
+134 AYLSCSFGILEV
-147 NLTKK
+147 NLPQK
-152 EISNTYWLNASQDL
+152 EISNTYWLNASQSL
-166 AVNELAFFEN
+166 AVNEIAFFQN

-184 GLYYANKNDNL
+184 GLYFAHQNDNL
-195 IDFHSWNVKN
+195 IDFHSWNVKS

-210 KINALATKDSTLFYQ
+210 KINALAAKDSTLFYQ

-234 VRFEAIAIANSSVI
+234 ERFEAIAIANSSII
-248 TIAQEKLYLLSPTVV
+248 TLAQEKLYLLSPTVAY
-263 FELSLNSELVE
+263 EIRLDGELVE
-274 AYNSNELAYVRDLL
+274 VYNSNELAYVRDLL

-311 SNDFPKGP
+311 SHDYPKGP
-319 HSVDAY
+319 HSINAY

-350 IGTLWSDYYDWNR
+350 MGTLWSDYYDWNR
-363 LSAEYLGAKDIVD
+363 LSGEYLGAKDIVD

-381 TNEKEIFLSTWNEG
+381 TNEKEIVLSTWNEG

-403 NNQRFEKQQQYTHLN
+403 SNQRFEKQQQYTHLN

-426 SLDTGSSTYG
+426 STDTSSSIYG
-436 WIRVKSMAYDEQGNL
+436 WIRVKSIAYDEEGNL

-466 NNGEWASFEF
+466 NNGEWASFGF
-476 NSVNTTNIHLGNFL
+476 SSVNTTNVHLGNFL

-520 DDQDKLINGA
+520 DDQDKVISGA

-536 PSTSVYSMAKDKNGE
+536 PSTSIYCMAKDRNGE

-573 DYDAQRIL
+573 DYDAQQIL
-581 VEVDGYV
+581 VEVDGYI

-599 IAVDE
+599 IAVDG

-609 LGTQSAGLFLVS
+609 LGTQNAGLFLVS
-621 EDGTEQIHHFTVENS
+621 EDGTEQIHHFTADNS
-636 PLLSNNIVDVK
+636 PLLSNNIIDVK
-647 INHLSGEVYIAT
+647 INPSSGEVYIAT

-689 EYTGN
+689 EYNGT

-703 ADVKITDLNGILVH
+703 AYVKITDLNGVLVH
-717 ETQALGGQAVW
+717 ETQALGSQAVW
-728 DGKNGYGDRV
+728 DGINGYGDRV

-751 GTETRVAKILFI
+751 GTETNVAKILFV

>member
-1 MHQNKVRSIFIL
+1 MRSIVIL
-13 LLISTALIAR
+13 LLISAALTAK

-57 LFTKESADNSIRKLN
+57 LFIKETADNSIRKLN
-72 KTKGLSDVGIT
+72 KTNGLSDVGIT
-83 AIENNENHL
+83 AVENNENQL
-92 VIGYLNGNVDVIEER
+92 VIGYLNGNIDVIEKT
-107 DIYNIPLLKN
+107 DIHNIPLLKN

-126 NNINIYND
+126 NNININNEI
-134 TAYLSCSFGILEM
+134 AYLSCSFGILEV
-147 NLTKK
+147 NLPQK
-152 EISNTYWLNASQDL
+152 EISNTYWLNASQSL
-166 AVNELAFFEN
+166 AVNEIAFFQN

-184 GLYYANKNDNL
+184 GLYFAHQDDNL
-195 IDFHSWNVKN
+195 IDFHSWNVKS

-210 KINALATKDSTLFYQ
+210 KINALAAKDSTLFYQ

-234 VRFEAIAIANSSVI
+234 ERFEAIAIANSSII
-248 TIAQEKLYLLSPTVV
+248 TLAQEKLYLLSPTVAY
-263 FELSLNSELVE
+263 EIRLDGELVE
-274 AYNSNELAYVRDLL
+274 VYNSNELAYVRDLL

-311 SNDFPKGP
+311 SHDYPKGP
-319 HSVDAY
+319 HSINAY

-350 IGTLWSDYYDWNR
+350 MGTLWSDYYDWNR
-363 LSAEYLGAKDIVD
+363 LSGEYLGAKDIVD

-381 TNEKEIFLSTWNEG
+381 TNEKEIVLSTWNEG

-403 NNQRFEKQQQYTHLN
+403 SNQRFEKQQQYTHLN

-426 SLDTGSSTYG
+426 STDTSSSIYG
-436 WIRVKSMAYDEQGNL
+436 WIRVKSIAYDEEGNL

-466 NNGEWASFEF
+466 NNGEWASFGF
-476 NSVNTTNIHLGNFL
+476 SSVNTTNVHLGNFL

-520 DDQDKLINGA
+520 DDQDKVISGA

-536 PSTSVYSMAKDKNGE
+536 PSTSIYCMAKDRNGE

-573 DYDAQRIL
+573 DYDAQQIL
-581 VEVDGYV
+581 VEVDGYI

-599 IAVDE
+599 IAVDG

-609 LGTQSAGLFLVS
+609 LGTQNAGLFLVS
-621 EDGTEQIHHFTVENS
+621 EDGTEQVHHFTADNS
-636 PLLSNNIVDVK
+636 PLLSNNIIDVK
-647 INHLSGEVYIAT
+647 INPSSGEVYIAT

-689 EYTGN
+689 EYNGT

-703 ADVKITDLNGILVH
+703 ADVKITDLNGVLVH
-717 ETQALGGQAVW
+717 ETQALGSQAVW

-751 GTETRVAKILFI
+751 GTETNVAKILFV

>member
-1 MHQNKVRSIFIL
+1 VRSIVIL
-13 LLISTALIAR
+13 LLISAALTAK

-43 CHYNNNIYLATENG
+43 FHYNNNIYLATENG
-57 LFTKESADNSIRKLN
+57 LFIKETADNSIRKLN
-72 KTKGLSDVGIT
+72 KTNGLSDVGIT
-83 AIENNENHL
+83 AVENNENQL
-92 VIGYLNGNVDVIEER
+92 VIGYLNGNIDVIEKT
-107 DIYNIPLLKN
+107 DIHNIPLLKN

-126 NNINIYND
+126 NNININNEI
-134 TAYLSCSFGILEM
+134 AYLSCSFGILEV
-147 NLTKK
+147 NLPQK
-152 EISNTYWLNASQDL
+152 EISNTYWLNASQSL
-166 AVNELAFFEN
+166 AVNEIAFFQN

-184 GLYYANKNDNL
+184 GLYFAHQNDNL
-195 IDFHSWNVKN
+195 IDFHSWNVKS

-210 KINALATKDSTLFYQ
+210 KINALAAKDSTLFYQ

-234 VRFEAIAIANSSVI
+234 ERFEAIAIANSSII
-248 TIAQEKLYLLSPTVV
+248 TLAQEKLYLLSPTVAY
-263 FELSLNSELVE
+263 EIRLDGELVE
-274 AYNSNELAYVRDLL
+274 VYNSNELAYVRDLL

-311 SNDFPKGP
+311 SHDYPKGP
-319 HSVDAY
+319 HSINAY

-350 IGTLWSDYYDWNR
+350 MGTLWSDYYDWNR
-363 LSAEYLGAKDIVD
+363 LSGEYLGAKDIVD

-381 TNEKEIFLSTWNEG
+381 TNEKEIVLSTWNEG

-403 NNQRFEKQQQYTHLN
+403 SNQRFEKQQQYTHLN

-426 SLDTGSSTYG
+426 STDTSSSIYG
-436 WIRVKSMAYDEQGNL
+436 WIRVKSIAYDEEGNL

-466 NNGEWASFEF
+466 NNGEWASFGF
-476 NSVNTTNIHLGNFL
+476 SSVNTTNVHLGNFL

-501 PQGIGLVV
+501 PQGIGLAV

-520 DDQDKLINGA
+520 DDQDKVISGA

-536 PSTSVYSMAKDKNGE
+536 PSTSIYCMAKDRNGE

-573 DYDAQRIL
+573 DYDAQQIL
-581 VEVDGYV
+581 VEVDGYI

-599 IAVDE
+599 IAVDG

-609 LGTQSAGLFLVS
+609 LGTQNAGLFLVS
-621 EDGTEQIHHFTVENS
+621 EDGTEQIHHFTADNS
-636 PLLSNNIVDVK
+636 PLLSNNIIDVK
-647 INHLSGEVYIAT
+647 INPSSGEVYIAT

-689 EYTGN
+689 EYNGT

-703 ADVKITDLNGILVH
+703 AYVKITDLNGVLVH
-717 ETQALGGQAVW
+717 ETQALGSQAVW

-751 GTETRVAKILFI
+751 GTETNVAKILFV

>member
-1 MHQNKVRSIFIL
+1 MRSIVIL
-13 LLISTALIAR
+13 LLISAALTTK

-57 LFTKESADNSIRKLN
+57 LFIKETADNSISKLN
-72 KTKGLSDVGIT
+72 KTDGLSDVGIT
-83 AIENNENHL
+83 AVENNENQL
-92 VIGYLNGNVDVIEER
+92 VIGYLNGNIDVIEKT
-107 DIYNIPLLKN
+107 DIHNIPLLKN

-126 NNINIYND
+126 NNININNEI
-134 TAYLSCSFGILEM
+134 AYLSCSFGILEV
-147 NLTKK
+147 NLPQK
-152 EISNTYWLNASQDL
+152 EISNTYWLNASQSL
-166 AVNELAFFEN
+166 AVNEIAFFQN

-184 GLYYANKNDNL
+184 GLYFAHQDDNL
-195 IDFHSWNVKN
+195 IDFHSWNVKS

-210 KINALATKDSTLFYQ
+210 KINALAAKDSTLFYQ

-234 VRFEAIAIANSSVI
+234 ERFEAIAIANSSII
-248 TIAQEKLYLLSPTVV
+248 TIAQEKLYLLSPTVAY
-263 FELSLNSELVE
+263 EIRLDGELVE
-274 AYNSNELAYVRDLL
+274 VYNSNELAYVRDLL

-311 SNDFPKGP
+311 SHDYPKGP
-319 HSVDAY
+319 HSINAY

-350 IGTLWSDYYDWNR
+350 MGTLWSDYYDWNR
-363 LSAEYLGAKDIVD
+363 LSGEYLGAKDIVD

-381 TNEKEIFLSTWNEG
+381 TNEKEIVLSTWNEG

-403 NNQRFEKQQQYTHLN
+403 SNQRFEKQQQYTHLN

-426 SLDTGSSTYG
+426 STDTSSSIYG
-436 WIRVKSMAYDEQGNL
+436 WIRVKSIAYDEEGNL

-466 NNGEWASFEF
+466 NNGEWASFGF
-476 NSVNTTNIHLGNFL
+476 SSVNTTNVHLGNFL

-520 DDQDKLINGA
+520 DDQDKVISGA

-536 PSTSVYSMAKDKNGE
+536 PSTSIYCMAKDRNGE

-573 DYDAQRIL
+573 DYDAQQIL
-581 VEVDGYV
+581 VEVDGYI

-599 IAVDE
+599 IAVDG

-609 LGTQSAGLFLVS
+609 LGTQNAGLFLVS
-621 EDGTEQIHHFTVENS
+621 EDGTEQVHHFTADNS
-636 PLLSNNIVDVK
+636 PLLSNNIIDVK
-647 INHLSGEVYIAT
+647 INPSSGEVYIAT

-689 EYTGN
+689 EYNGT

-703 ADVKITDLNGILVH
+703 ADVKITDLNGVLVH
-717 ETQALGGQAVW
+717 ETQALGSQAVW

-751 GTETRVAKILFI
+751 GTETNVAKILFV